1 MASLYNRAALASI
14 LFVGATAE
22 ESCPC
27 PDGKTLRIGGVSH
40 GNVADKF
47 WDPVYAAAERAA
59 MDSSVG
65 LDFARYDES
74 SSLTGQGGQDI
85 VDFMVDTI
93 EKMCTGDNTVD
104 GMFSTINDVA
114 VLTALKANC
123 LANGIPTVIINAGGN
138 LAQESGNFLH
148 FIGADDYNTGKDS
161 GEKLLAACPTCQRFY
176 CLDHCGGCTSWTDR
190 CRGFEDAVG
199 EAYGQTIQIDDSSED
214 AYIASVESVIIG
226 TNGTWGDDVG
236 LLLGTHQSMILFAE
250 ALHNKHKKVKLAGVD
265 TSPGLFQVLGDDEWL
280 WGTSQQPYLQ
290 GYYPVQMLANTI
302 RMGGQSLQTFN
313 LETGPTFVT
322 EAPEGQALC
331 NSDPFQSC
339 VADDAQKPETVSPLA
354 GDEPSPGARKLA
366 SVTTRLVSAALRIF
380 GI

>member
-27 PDGKTLRIGGVSH
+27 PETLRIGGVSH
-40 GNVADKF
+40 GNEADKF
-47 WDPVYAAAERAA
+47 WDPVYAAANRAA
-59 MDSSVG
+59 MDSSVD

-74 SSLTGQGGQDI
+74 STLTGQGGQEI
-85 VDFMVDTI
+85 VDWMVDTI
-93 EKMCTGDNTVD
+93 EKMCSGDNTVD
-104 GMFSTINDVA
+104 GMFSTINDAA

-138 LAQESGNFLH
+138 LAQESGSFLH
-148 FIGADDYNTGKDS
+148 FIGADDYNTGKDA

-199 EAYGQTIQIDDSSED
+199 DAYGQTIQIDDSSED

-226 TNGTWGDDVG
+226 TN
-236 LLLGTHQSMILFAE
+236 

-265 TSPGLFQVLGDDEWL
+265 TSPGLFEVLGDDEWL

-313 LETGPTFVT
+313 LETGP
-322 EAPEGQALC
+322 
-331 NSDPFQSC
+331 
-339 VADDAQKPETVSPLA
+339 
-354 GDEPSPGARKLA
+354 
-366 SVTTRLVSAALRIF
+366 
-380 GI
+380 